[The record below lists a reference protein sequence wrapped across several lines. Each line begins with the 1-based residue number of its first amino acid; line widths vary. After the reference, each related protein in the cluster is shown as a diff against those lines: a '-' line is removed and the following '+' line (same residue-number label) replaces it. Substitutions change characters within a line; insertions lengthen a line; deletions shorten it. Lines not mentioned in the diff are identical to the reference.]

1 MTFNRFQNKND
12 TLILRIY
19 CQRSQKCQTKR
30 KNKTPEKSHKKN
42 TGNNSHI
49 FSLIGY
55 L

>member
-12 TLILRIY
+12 TLILRTFVKGLK
-19 CQRSQKCQTKR
+19 SVKQKG

-42 TGNNSHI
+42 TGNKSRI
-49 FSLIGY
+49 FSFIGY

>member
-1 MTFNRFQNKND
+1 MIPLYCE
-12 TLILRIY
+12 LIVKGLK
-19 CQRSQKCQTKR
+19 SVKQKG

-42 TGNNSHI
+42 TGNKSRM